1 MRVELIAARAGVH
14 RSSIYRRWRDPTGI
28 IADLA
33 AEVTASLEQP
43 DTGSLRG
50 DLAAMANQLATRLD
64 AVGSALVRALGA
76 WPDVRVQ
83 RTLERFWAERR
94 TDVGRILA
102 RYGSDAEPADV
113 LRLAAGPIH
122 YRAVIERRPIDRH
135 VVDDAVDAALTRA
148 EYPAS

>member
-1 MRVELIAARAGVH
+1 
-14 RSSIYRRWRDPTGI
+14 
-28 IADLA
+28 
-33 AEVTASLEQP
+33 
-43 DTGSLRG
+43 
-50 DLAAMANQLATRLD
+50 MANQLATRLD

-102 RYGSDAEPADV
+102 RYGPDAEPADV